1 MGVVSGDRDGEH
13 DQRRRRSESDSASA
27 LAIRAAQPRRAA
39 ASFERTLK
47 FHHRPSRPAD
57 FNPGGRRTVIVRIID
72 GHGKVIGENCPTP
85 LSKS

>member
-1 MGVVSGDRDGEH
+1 LHLGPEAGDMRVVSGDRDGEH

-27 LAIRAAQPRRAA
+27 LAIRAAQPRPAA

-57 FNPGGRRTVIVRIID
+57 FIRADAG
-72 GHGKVIGENCPTP
+72 
-85 LSKS
+85 LS